1 MKMGFQLIEERVL
14 GYTLPNKPKS
24 KNQRIYTKIQ

>member
-1 MKMGFQLIEERVL
+1 MEENELRIKGVL

-24 KNQRIYTKIQ
+24 KNQRIYTIIH